1 MSGSKRGPD
10 PKWGPVKQHPL
21 RVPVELLGDIK
32 TLAQQRGCSV
42 NEYIVR
48 VLAREHDFVLAPP
61 PRTATQDPLPLIEGR
76 QGAAA

>member
-1 MSGSKRGPD
+1 M
-10 PKWGPVKQHPL
+10 KQHPL

-61 PRTATQDPLPLIEGR
+61 PRAATQDPLPLIEGR

>member
-1 MSGSKRGPD
+1 MGAGEAA
-10 PKWGPVKQHPL
+10 PL

-61 PRTATQDPLPLIEGR
+61 PRAATQDPLPLIEGR